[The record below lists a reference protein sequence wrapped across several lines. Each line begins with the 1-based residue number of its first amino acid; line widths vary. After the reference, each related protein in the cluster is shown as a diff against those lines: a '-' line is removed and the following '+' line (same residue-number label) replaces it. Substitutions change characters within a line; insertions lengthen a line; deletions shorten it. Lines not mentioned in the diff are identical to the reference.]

1 MELTKEKAQRIAS
14 GPALPTRAFIGG
26 QLCYAS
32 VGAKFETINPANAQ
46 VIANDTHCTGT
57 DIDKAVTAARRSFND
72 GSCSRAGPEYRK
84 KTLLRLAALIRENT
98 AELAVLENLNS
109 GKTKTDCLHEI
120 GNEVAD
126 HVQWYAERADE
137 TFGKVAPTGEKA
149 MALVVKEPSGVFG
162 LILPWNF
169 PLLMAAWKLASALDT
184 GCSCI
189 VKKAE
194 HPPLAALK
202 LAQLAQ
208 ESGGPD
214 GVLSVVVGVTETT
227 GQAMWRHHDINI
239 VCFTGSTKVGGYFLR
254 YAGESNPKSVVL
266 EIGDKRQ
273 FIILDDADLTD
284 DLNEHETTAAFWTSG
299 QTCSANIRQIVDA
312 KIADSFLDK
321 VIVRAKAYRAGDR
334 FDPSCDTGAIVP
346 QEHMAA

>member
-26 QLCYAS
+26 HLCYAS
-32 VGAKFETINPANAQ
+32 VGAKFKTINPANAQ
-46 VIANDTHCTGT
+46 VIANDAHCTGK

-72 GSCSRAGPEYRK
+72 GSWPSAGPEYRK
-84 KTLLRLAALIRENT
+84 KTLLRLAALIHKNT
-98 AELAVLENLNS
+98 AELAVLESLNS
-109 GKTKTDCLHEI
+109 GKTITDYLHEI

-126 HVQWYAERADE
+126 HFQWYAELTDK

-149 MALVVKEPSGVFG
+149 MALVLKAPSGVVR
-162 LILPWNF
+162 LNLPWNF
-169 PLLMAAWKLASALDT
+169 QVLLTAWKLASALDA
-184 GCSCI
+184 GFSCI

-194 HPPLAALK
+194 HPPLAALR

-214 GVLSVVVGVTETT
+214 RVLSVMLSMRDTT
-227 GQAMWRHHDINI
+227 GKAIWRHLDINI
-239 VCFTGSTKVGGYFLR
+239 VCFTRSTKVGGYFLR
-254 YAGESNPKSVVL
+254 YGGESKPKNVFL
-266 EIGDKRQ
+266 EIGGKSP

-284 DLNEHETTAAFWTSG
+284 DLNEHETTAVFWTSG
-299 QTCSANIRQIVDA
+299 QNYCANMRQIVDA

-321 VIVRAKAYRAGDR
+321 VIVRAKACRASDR
-334 FDPSCDTGAIVP
+334 FDPSCDNGSIVT
-346 QEHMAA
+346 QGHMAA